1 MSRIRSKDTKPE
13 MAVRH
18 LLHARGYRYR
28 LHVRDLP
35 GSPDLVFL
43 GRRRVIFVN
52 GCFWHMHSCRFG
64 LVVPAT
70 NAEFWSKKRRDTVKR
85 DDRKTAELNT
95 LGWEVLT
102 VWECEVRD
110 INSLERR
117 LVSFLESEQGT
128 IPPRPA
134 LPLT

>member
-1 MSRIRSKDTKPE
+1 
-13 MAVRH
+13 
-18 LLHARGYRYR
+18 
-28 LHVRDLP
+28 
-35 GSPDLVFL
+35 
-43 GRRRVIFVN
+43 
-52 GCFWHMHSCRFG
+52 MHSCRFG